1 MFVLDSNCLI
11 YYFKRQGR
19 VAENLL
25 RVPPQEISI
34 PAVAL
39 YELETGIAKSRFPER
54 NRAQLDE
61 VVSWITTLP
70 FGLPEARASA
80 RIRVSLEAKGRPIG
94 PIDILIAGTA
104 ISHGATLVT
113 HNTRE
118 FERVEGLSLVDWH

>member
-11 YYFKRQGR
+11 YYFKRQGN
-19 VAENLL
+19 VVENFLQ
-25 RVPPQEISI
+25 VPPREIAI

-61 VVSWITTLP
+61 VVSRITTLP
-70 FGLPEARASA
+70 FGPSEARASA
-80 RIRVSLEAKGRPIG
+80 RIRASLEAKGRPIG

-104 ISHGATLVT
+104 LSHGATLVT

-118 FERVEGLSLVDWH
+118 FERVEGLSLVDWY

>member
-11 YYFKRQGR
+11 HFFKKQGR
-19 VAENLL
+19 VTEKLL
-25 RVPPQEISI
+25 ETPPQEISI

-39 YELETGIAKSRFPER
+39 YELETGVAKSRHPEKTG
-54 NRAQLDE
+54 AQLE
-61 VVSWITTLP
+61 SVISWMTVLP

-80 RIRVSLEAKGRPIG
+80 LVRASLEKQGKPIG

-104 ISHGATLVT
+104 LRHGATLVT

-118 FERVEGLSLVDWH
+118 FGRVEGLSLVDWY